1 MLTKL
6 LFRTLPSRYPV
17 GSVYS
22 HFPFLAPDRLK
33 SLPAHSPSL
42 FPDKYTWSRPHS
54 DRVSTVISKYELV
67 LKVMDRKHLLS
78 AAHDHRLRYLTRGPN
93 TSGDLVNV
101 IWNDDDNVKTWGTY
115 FSRTTE
121 LLIRQ
126 KSIDWMGSGRCNIDI
141 VGDVI
146 NMLPIL
152 WFRKEFVRSYS
163 CGSLPVAI
171 TFG

>member
-1 MLTKL
+1 M
-6 LFRTLPSRYPV
+6 
-17 GSVYS
+17 
-22 HFPFLAPDRLK
+22 
-33 SLPAHSPSL
+33 
-42 FPDKYTWSRPHS
+42 
-54 DRVSTVISKYELV
+54 ISKYELV
-67 LKVMDRKHLLS
+67 SKVMERKHLLS

-93 TSGDLVNV
+93 TSCDLVNA

-126 KSIDWMGSGRCNIDI
+126 KSIDWMGSGLYNIDI
-141 VGDVI
+141 VGDVV

-163 CGSLPVAI
+163 SGNLSVAI
-171 TFG
+171 TFGYKGLLDTSDGPNIQIQDYHLHQMSQDVGK